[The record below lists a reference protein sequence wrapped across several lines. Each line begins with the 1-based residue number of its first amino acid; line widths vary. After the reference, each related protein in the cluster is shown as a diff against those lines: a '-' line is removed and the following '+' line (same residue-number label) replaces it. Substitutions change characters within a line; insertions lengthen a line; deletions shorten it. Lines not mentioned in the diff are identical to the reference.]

1 MARLQDYDVSNQF
14 TGAVKKTSR
23 ITPETSAEEVR
34 DIIFEINKKNLHFE
48 AGQSVGVLVPGPHD
62 FGNKYHFRL
71 YTVADIPQAGKSG
84 KPLINLC
91 VKRVS
96 YIDDFSG
103 ERYDGVASNYLC
115 DLNTGDKVTLTG
127 PYGIAFKAPEDKNAD
142 ILMIGMGTG
151 IAPFRAFIKHIYKS
165 LGGWKG
171 KVRLFY
177 GARSGLEML
186 YMNDKN
192 NDLANYY
199 DEETFKAFEAVS
211 PRPHWD
217 DPIALDYALEE
228 RAEEVWSMVLDPKT
242 HVYVAGLEKVRDMLD
257 KAFAKMAGSKE
268 KWELRKAELIAGKRW
283 AEVIY

>member
-14 TGAVKKTSR
+14 TGTVKKTSR

-34 DIIFEINKKNLHFE
+34 DIILEINKKDLHFE
-48 AGQSVGVLVPGPHD
+48 AGQSVGVLVPGPHA

-115 DLNTGDKVTLTG
+115 DLNTGDKATLTG

-151 IAPFRAFIKHIYKS
+151 IAPFRAFIKHIYKTI
-165 LGGWKG
+165 GGWKG

-228 RAEEVWSMVLDPKT
+228 RAEEVWNMVLDPKT

-268 KWELRKAELIAGKRW
+268 KWELRKAELVAGKRW

>member
-1 MARLQDYDVSNQF
+1 MARLQDYDISNQF
-14 TGAVKKTSR
+14 TGTVKKTTR
-23 ITPETSAEEVR
+23 ITPETSPEEVR
-34 DIIFEINKKNLHFE
+34 DIVLEINKKGLHFE
-48 AGQSVGVLVPGPHD
+48 AGQSVGVLVPGPHA

-71 YTVADIPQAGKSG
+71 YTVADMPQTTKSG

-115 DLNTGDKVTLTG
+115 NLRSGDKITLTG
-127 PYGIAFKAPEDKNAD
+127 PYGIPFKVPDDKSAD

-151 IAPFRAFIKHIYKS
+151 IAPFRAFIKHIYKTS
-165 LGGWKG
+165 GGWKG

-199 DEETFKAFEAVS
+199 DEETFKAFEAIS

-217 DPIALDYALEE
+217 DPVALDYALEE

-242 HVYVAGLEKVRDMLD
+242 HVYVAGLEKVREMLD
-257 KAFAKMAGSKE
+257 KAFSKMAGSKE